1 MSANRGNTR
10 LQMAANTLPP
20 HRKFLSPGFYSAEE
34 LTNYV
39 DAAKNMIAGSP
50 VFHEF
55 FADGVPGGP
64 ERVLKS
70 IDFLNHGD
78 PDGPARVVFW
88 ISMLVYWPKMQEYV
102 ENNWPNSLSSPRG
115 QRFLANVE
123 QSIGLFCY
131 GNLVDVELL
140 EHMRNAINVY
150 VFEEQCETQTIVLNQ
165 DPLSKKRQA
174 PTEPECVRLSKE
186 MTKKQKLLDQTQGT
200 IAKSKKRPVL
210 LGEEFRRRI
219 DTFREGMHLQFKIR
233 GKVSRAKVL
242 EAFSRYERLDFI
254 VRIFLIISRLEC
266 CQMIRL
272 QGKTGAIGVA
282 LEAWV
287 PAGQQFEQDEDEE
300 FPVDSF
306 DELDLDL

>member
-1 MSANRGNTR
+1 
-10 LQMAANTLPP
+10 MAANQLPP
-20 HRKFLSPGFYSAEE
+20 HQRFLSPGFYTEEE

-39 DAAKNMIAGSP
+39 DGAKNMIAGSP

-55 FADGVPGGP
+55 FADGVPNGP

-78 PDGPARVVFW
+78 PEGPARVVFW
-88 ISMLVYWPKMQEYV
+88 ISALVYWPKMQEYV
-102 ENNWPNSLSSPRG
+102 EEHWPGSLSSEAG

-131 GNLVDVELL
+131 GGLVDVELL
-140 EHMRNAINVY
+140 QHMRNALNIYIFEQQNV
-150 VFEEQCETQTIVLNQ
+150 VLTK
-165 DPLSKKRQA
+165 DPISKKRQ
-174 PTEPECVRLSKE
+174 PDFDGECIQQSRE
-186 MTKKQKLLDQTQGT
+186 MTKKQKLLDETQGT
-200 IAKSKKRPVL
+200 VAKSKKRPVL
-210 LGEEFRRRI
+210 VAEEFRRRI
-219 DTFREGMHLQFKIR
+219 GKFRQNMHLQFTIR
-233 GKVSRAKVL
+233 GQVSRPKML

-272 QGKTGAIGVA
+272 QGKTGTIGIE

-287 PAGQQFEQDEDEE
+287 PVSQQFEPDEAEHDEI
-300 FPVDSF
+300 DI
-306 DELDLDL
+306 DILDLEL